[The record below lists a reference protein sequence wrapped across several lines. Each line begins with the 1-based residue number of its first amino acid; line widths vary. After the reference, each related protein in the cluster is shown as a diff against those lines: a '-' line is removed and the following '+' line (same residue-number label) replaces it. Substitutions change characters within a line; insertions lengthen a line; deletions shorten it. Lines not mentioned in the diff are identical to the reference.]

1 LNACSELRHAAI
13 TYLNQL
19 LSGCDMAKGLVRQID
34 IGTKRSKADAEMGRV
49 IKDVTERIGNQRIA
63 HS

>member
-1 LNACSELRHAAI
+1 
-13 TYLNQL
+13 
-19 LSGCDMAKGLVRQID
+19 MAKGLVRQID